1 MPPNS
6 GTQIYGDFNVNPAS
20 NTLRGGFGKLKLASN
35 MELSAAYDANP
46 LNAAKVATSQ
56 NHLSVSSAKDL
67 ALAAV
72 AGNVGV
78 TASGN
83 FTTNSVNNTS
93 VSSGI
98 HSHTATGAVSLK
110 SVQGSVSITAPFV
123 DQMVSVN
130 APQVSLVAG
139 ADGLAL
145 SASGTGVSISAF
157 AGVAQLLALGDAAK
171 ITSSTKAAD
180 VKGYTDCTVTADTGD
195 VLVTASAAGKAITL
209 SSDVVNIGKTASSVT
224 NIVGDLQV
232 QGTTT
237 TVNSTQLTVADNL
250 ITVNSAPA
258 ATGRNGGVLFERHF
272 TDIAGTSTV
281 AHTTALSGSFA
292 VAGKTIAVADAG
304 PAAIGWVVKVTEGA
318 KVYTS
323 RVKAVATNSLLM
335 LDAAVEAFTT
345 ASVVELYKTTA
356 SALIFDEATQVFKL
370 GYTLS
375 GPNAVAPV
383 ISEYADLQ
391 VKDLIVQGNVLAA
404 QGFATPGFA
413 TMDFSIADN
422 HQVPKT
428 LGLRNRGAYDLLVES
443 VLDGGFC
450 GTWRI
455 VKSKSNTD
463 SFLAVGTVLASED
476 SDEQLEISWPSGGS
490 PSLHFSTPKT
500 GGTGLTDIAYKVK
513 YLSVF

>member
-171 ITSSTKAAD
+171 LTSGTKAAN
-180 VKGYTDCTVTADTGD
+180 VQGYTDCTLTADTGD
-195 VLVTASAAGKAITL
+195 VLITATAAGKAVTL
-209 SSDVVNIGKTASSVT
+209 SSDVVNIGKSATSVT

-232 QGTTT
+232 QDTTT
-237 TVNSTQLTVADNL
+237 TVHSEQLTVAYNL

-258 ATGRNGGVLFERHF
+258 STGRNGGVLFERHF
-272 TDIAGTSTV
+272 TDITSSSLV
-281 AHTTALSGSFA
+281 EHTTAL
-292 VAGKTIAVADAG
+292 
-304 PAAIGWVVKVTEGA
+304 
-318 KVYTS
+318 
-323 RVKAVATNSLLM
+323 
-335 LDAAVEAFTT
+335 
-345 ASVVELYKTTA
+345 
-356 SALIFDEATQVFKL
+356 
-370 GYTLS
+370 
-375 GPNAVAPV
+375 
-383 ISEYADLQ
+383 
-391 VKDLIVQGNVLAA
+391 
-404 QGFATPGFA
+404 
-413 TMDFSIADN
+413 
-422 HQVPKT
+422 
-428 LGLRNRGAYDLLVES
+428 
-443 VLDGGFC
+443 
-450 GTWRI
+450 
-455 VKSKSNTD
+455 
-463 SFLAVGTVLASED
+463 
-476 SDEQLEISWPSGGS
+476 
-490 PSLHFSTPKT
+490 
-500 GGTGLTDIAYKVK
+500 
-513 YLSVF
+513 